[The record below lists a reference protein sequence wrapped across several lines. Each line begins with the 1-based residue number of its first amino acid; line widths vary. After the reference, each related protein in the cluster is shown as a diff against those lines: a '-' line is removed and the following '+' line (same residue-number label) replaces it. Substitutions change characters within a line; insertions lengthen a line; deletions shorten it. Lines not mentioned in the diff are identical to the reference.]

1 MEIYGNILWKT
12 LYINFMSFYG
22 ILYYKKAIYSEQI
35 DNSKVIFGTEP

>member
-22 ILYYKKAIYSEQI
+22 ILWEKNYGK
-35 DNSKVIFGTEP
+35 FTETFYGNNYI